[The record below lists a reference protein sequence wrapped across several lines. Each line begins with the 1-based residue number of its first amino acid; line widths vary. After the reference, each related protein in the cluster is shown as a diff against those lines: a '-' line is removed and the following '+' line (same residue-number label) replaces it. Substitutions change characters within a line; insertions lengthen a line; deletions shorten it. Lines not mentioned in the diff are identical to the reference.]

1 MIIFMETNNDYI
13 PSCSEYSKYIQIAMM
28 KFGISAKE
36 VRKQYGLYTTK
47 QWVELLSK

>member
-1 MIIFMETNNDYI
+1 MGTNSDYL
-13 PSCSEYSKYIQIAMM
+13 PNCSEYSKYIQIAMI

-47 QWVELLSK
+47 QWINLLSDNN